1 MSVCFLLFCSLLV
14 RLFAAA
20 AAARRGLS
28 IIVQFKCIL
37 VYFMGL
43 SSTSSFH
50 GPVFDV
56 CSQLSSSEIQ

>member
-20 AAARRGLS
+20 AARRGLN